1 MGDLLPSLP
10 QLLMLVGMGV
20 MIWTLLR
27 RSSRYFG
34 NGGKANEPSQK
45 LSARDTDRDRTTIDA
60 PPDVTRWQV
69 EMYETARDLKGEIDT
84 KLAVLQILVRHAN
97 EASARLEAAID
108 RTEKLGLHSALDPL
122 SAIETWDETD
132 PTIQPSTHHTSQPHP
147 QSPMIYALA
156 DEGRD
161 AAAIAQQTG
170 LPLGEVEMVLSLR
183 EKV

>member
-1 MGDLLPSLP
+1 MGEFLPSLP
-10 QLLMLVGMGV
+10 QLLMLAGMGA
-20 MIWTLLR
+20 MIWILWR
-27 RSSRYFG
+27 RSTRYL
-34 NGGKANEPSQK
+34 GKGDRADVLAYRS
-45 LSARDTDRDRTTIDA
+45 SARDTDRAMIDA
-60 PPDVTRWQV
+60 PAELTRWQV
-69 EMYETARDLKGEIDT
+69 EMHETARDLKGEIDT

-108 RTEKLGLHSALDPL
+108 RTQKLGLRSTLDPL
-122 SAIETWDETD
+122 SAIEAWDETD
-132 PTIQPSTHHTSQPHP
+132 PTIPPSTHHTSQPHP
-147 QSPMIYALA
+147 QSLMIYALA